1 MPDENT
7 DDVKK
12 TDTNTEQKNDV
23 IDETDDVSDDDAKN
37 TEIIESTGVSEQIRE
52 LADRITNLA
61 NRFDAW
67 IKASVENGATINDEN
82 IDYQDTEASKP
93 IDKDLSNLD
102 FRL

>member
-82 IDYQDTEASKP
+82 TDDQDTEASKT